1 MGQNHNEVSEI
12 NPYYPTTRKLL
23 KALINFMVNSACYL
37 LLTENLYFVTPSI
50 IGCHENY
57 FNSII
62 AEAGSEGRSKLTKLT
77 KLIAKK
83 RRDYRGRCSFQLH

>member
-1 MGQNHNEVSEI
+1 MNQNTNKGSEI
-12 NPYYPTTRKLL
+12 YPYPTARKLL
-23 KALINFMVNSACYL
+23 KALINFMVNSAYYL

-62 AEAGSEGRSKLTKLT
+62 AEAGVG
-77 KLIAKK
+77 
-83 RRDYRGRCSFQLH
+83 GV

>member
-1 MGQNHNEVSEI
+1 
-12 NPYYPTTRKLL
+12 
-23 KALINFMVNSACYL
+23 MVNSACYL

-62 AEAGSEGRSKLTKLT
+62 AEAGSEGGGGAKLKKLT